1 MFPILKIQELN
12 QLRSLR
18 VQEAA
23 LKILKSRRRIGA
35 ADFTCELVELLKS
48 QFLPSKKLI
57 KEQIEWLIQQDFM
70 ARDPKNPLDTYL
82 YKA

>member
-1 MFPILKIQELN
+1 MH
-12 QLRSLR
+12 QLRALR

-23 LKILKSRRRIGA
+23 LKLLKSRRRISA
-35 ADFTCELVELLKS
+35 ADFTCEIVELLKA

-57 KEQIEWLIQQDFM
+57 KEQIEWLLEQDFM
-70 ARDPKNPLDTYL
+70 ARDPKNPLETFL